1 MPMDERDAIFDL
13 RLDKAGRLR
22 ELGVDPYPARFQRT
36 HLAADVL
43 AEFKDDGAPL
53 RVSVAGRM
61 GVLRDLG
68 KMAFVHL
75 QDGSGR
81 IQVQLRQDLLGDDS
95 YPLLELLDYG
105 DFVGVGGE
113 VFRTR
118 RGEVTIRAEQISPL
132 AK

>member
-1 MPMDERDAIFDL
+1 MPMDERDEMFDL
-13 RLDKAGRLR
+13 RRDKAERLR
-22 ELGVDPYPARFQRT
+22 GLGVDPYPGRFERT

-43 AEFKDDGAPL
+43 AEFKDDASSL

-68 KMAFVHL
+68 KMAFAHL

-81 IQVQLRQDLLGDDS
+81 IQVQLRKDLLGDES
-95 YPLLELLDYG
+95 YRLLELLDYG
-105 DFVGVGGE
+105 DFVGVAGE

-118 RGEVTIRAEQISPL
+118 RG
-132 AK
+132 